1 MPPWSTKTK
10 PYPGESNIFLAS
22 PGGVGEVIWV
32 FCPTEHWICRFLP
45 VTSKDVQVRA
55 NLDFS
60 ANFSPNIQL
69 LVGQQLNHACILS
82 ISPRRHTMT
91 TTNGNAPHFFLT
103 PAYKDLARRTSV
115 LTNSCEQEFL
125 RFAINQEECRQ
136 HWLQSVREVD
146 KLKQALEKSQSDV
159 SALESRLR
167 VARRY
172 LDDEKKRRRLIESER
187 ESLEKQLELVRDV
200 VLHGNAKFLNEETK
214 EKLAFLNNTSV
225 RSRRSNGADGNSRY
239 ETGGQRLDTISE
251 GMDSTVSILSDL
263 SYSRSEDD
271 LDLSLLRAGKQ
282 WRRYRHSNNKDD
294 SPSVK
299 RAKRAGNKSIELE
312 AGAGERVVAT
322 TTVTMNSGGP
332 IKASSKLETI
342 LPQQSRMEEDA
353 PFTHFLPSAPFQGS
367 TESVVSSMFTGSVQN
382 YPQHDY
388 LQNQPE
394 MSPKTD
400 LMSMAI
406 KNKIHSRPHVFVT
419 KTTIRPETCGPCNR
433 RIKFGKVALRCQDC
447 RTSCHNECKDKVP
460 LPCVPLGNTPNKKG
474 GMVSTSLLFISR
486 TLLMSLAASTPPHSS
501 LVTRCLYS
509 STLLVG
515 HSLPLLLH
523 TPRWSLAASPPPH
536 SSLVTRCLYSS
547 SLLIGHS
554 LPLLLLTPHW
564 SLVASTPPHSSLV
577 TRCLYSSSLLI
588 GHSLPLLLLTPHWSL
603 VASTPPHSSL
613 VTRCLYSSS
622 LLIGH
627 SLPLLLLT
635 PHWSLVASTPPHSSL
650 VTRCLYS
657 SSLLIG
663 HSLPLL
669 LLTPHWSLVASTPPH
684 SSLVTRCLYSS
695 SLLIGHSLP
704 LLLLTPHWSLVA
716 STPPHSS
723 LVTRCLY
730 SSSLLIGHSLPLL
743 LLTSHWSL
751 TASPPHSS
759 LYSLQTSGV
768 IGDYAPTMSPMIP
781 SILVHCIQEVELR
794 GLKEVGIYRIST
806 SDREV
811 KALKEKFLRGKGV
824 PNLSSLDIHTICGTI
839 KDFLRFLREP
849 LVTYLLWPDF
859 VRASEMASQEDGKA
873 AIYQAIAELPQPNR
887 DTLAFVILHLQ
898 RVMESPEVK
907 MPIDNIAK
915 VFGPTLVGYSSNDPT
930 PITILNETKKQ
941 TAVMQFLLRIPE
953 DYWMRFTNSGG
964 INQAASELRH
974 TPSSITLTRNGS
986 NTSTY
991 RGIFNTP
998 LGSSRN
1004 HPWQIRKL
1012 VILLKIR
1019 FPRRLKLTRE
1029 PDLGLAILTRDIAVS
1044 QAILTRDIAVSQA
1057 ILTRDIAVSQTIPT
1071 RDIAVS
1077 QALPT
1082 RDIAVSQAIPTRDI
1096 AVSQTIPTR
1105 DIAVS
1110 RTIPTRDIA
1119 VSRTIPTRHIAVSRT
1134 IPTRHIAV
1142 SQTIPTREIAASQA
1156 IPTREIAA
1164 SQALPT
1170 RDIAVSQ
1177 AIPTREIAASQA
1189 IPTRNIAVSQAIP
1202 TREIAASQAIPT
1214 REIAAS
1220 QALPT
1225 RHIAVS
1231 QAILTRDIKSLSQFF
1246 AAWTRVCTCVGLE
1259 LLGFEDPLSPC
1270 GGFGAKFCG
1279 RGSGDGSLVPGL
1291 GTVNHG
1297 PHQRYSFTG
1306 CIPGAS
1312 DQRHS
1317 RVADQLDTPEVP
1329 REVYGYAQDSQRQ
1342 LSAILARDIAA
1353 SLAILVRDIA
1363 ASLAILVRDIAAS
1376 LAILVRDIAA
1386 SLAILVRDIAASL
1399 AILVRDIAVS

>member
-1 MPPWSTKTK
+1 MYNTLKYGVQPYLKGVQNVIDCLLTWVLFST
-10 PYPGESNIFLAS
+10 A
-22 PGGVGEVIWV
+22 
-32 FCPTEHWICRFLP
+32 
-45 VTSKDVQVRA
+45 A
-55 NLDFS
+55 
-60 ANFSPNIQL
+60 A
-69 LVGQQLNHACILS
+69 
-82 ISPRRHTMT
+82 PRRHTMT

-486 TLLMSLAASTPPHSS
+486 TLLI
-501 LVTRCLYS
+501 
-509 STLLVG
+509 G

-523 TPRWSLAASPPPH
+523 TPHWSLVASPPPH
-536 SSLVTRCLYSS
+536 SSLVTRCLSS
-547 SLLIGHS
+547 STLLIGHS
-554 LPLLLLTPHW
+554 LPLLLHTPHW
-564 SLVASTPPHSSLV
+564 SLA
-577 TRCLYSSSLLI
+577 
-588 GHSLPLLLLTPHWSL
+588 
-603 VASTPPHSSL
+603 
-613 VTRCLYSSS
+613 
-622 LLIGH
+622 
-627 SLPLLLLT
+627 
-635 PHWSLVASTPPHSSL
+635 
-650 VTRCLYS
+650 
-657 SSLLIG
+657 
-663 HSLPLL
+663 
-669 LLTPHWSLVASTPPH
+669 
-684 SSLVTRCLYSS
+684 
-695 SLLIGHSLP
+695 
-704 LLLLTPHWSLVA
+704 
-716 STPPHSS
+716 
-723 LVTRCLY
+723 
-730 SSSLLIGHSLPLL
+730 
-743 LLTSHWSL
+743 
-751 TASPPHSS
+751 ASPPKHSS
-759 LYSLQTSGV
+759 LYSLQTSVRRPPECYWGNVEWCMGV

-898 RVMESPEVK
+898 SSVWHTLKLASRAAAQFARPLAIPCIEVMESPEVK

-998 LGSSRN
+998 LGSSRCGKARYNCTGQRELAQYMYSLNLEGGGRIFSVIVPWCNLCHRN

-1029 PDLGLAILTRDIAVS
+1029 PDLGLAILTRDIALS
-1044 QAILTRDIAVSQA
+1044 QAILTRDIAVSQTILTRDIAVYQA

-1077 QALPT
+1077 Q
-1082 RDIAVSQAIPTRDI
+1082 
-1096 AVSQTIPTR
+1096 TIPTR
-1105 DIAVS
+1105 DIARHSGVFGY
-1110 RTIPTRDIA
+1110 TR
-1119 VSRTIPTRHIAVSRT
+1119 
-1134 IPTRHIAV
+1134 
-1142 SQTIPTREIAASQA
+1142 
-1156 IPTREIAA
+1156 
-1164 SQALPT
+1164 
-1170 RDIAVSQ
+1170 
-1177 AIPTREIAASQA
+1177 
-1189 IPTRNIAVSQAIP
+1189 
-1202 TREIAASQAIPT
+1202 
-1214 REIAAS
+1214 
-1220 QALPT
+1220 
-1225 RHIAVS
+1225 
-1231 QAILTRDIKSLSQFF
+1231 
-1246 AAWTRVCTCVGLE
+1246 
-1259 LLGFEDPLSPC
+1259 
-1270 GGFGAKFCG
+1270 
-1279 RGSGDGSLVPGL
+1279 
-1291 GTVNHG
+1291 
-1297 PHQRYSFTG
+1297 
-1306 CIPGAS
+1306 
-1312 DQRHS
+1312 QRHS
-1317 RVADQLDTPEVP
+1317 GVF
-1329 REVYGYAQDSQRQ
+1329 GYTRQIHSGVFGYTRQIHSGVLGYTRQRHSGVFGYTRQ
-1342 LSAILARDIAA
+1342 RHSGVLVTQKFRDC
-1353 SLAILVRDIA
+1353 VT
-1363 ASLAILVRDIAAS
+1363 
-1376 LAILVRDIAA
+1376 
-1386 SLAILVRDIAASL
+1386 
-1399 AILVRDIAVS
+1399 